1 MHLNKLEIRNIRALH
16 EVRMRFGHAPGWHVI
31 LGENGAGKT
40 TLIRA
45 ISAALVGPG
54 EILRLDPDF
63 STWVTQGQAEGNIWL
78 ELLRDPAYDK
88 RSGREGAKGGV
99 QDIRELTCAIR
110 IRNVNGPE
118 RPDWRMT
125 DDTGERLKDGTL
137 KRDQRHPDFYV
148 WGAGAGWFSAAFG
161 PYRRFSGGDAALES
175 FYVRNPK
182 IGAHLTAFKENAAL
196 TESVVWL
203 KDQLLRSLAGGQEET
218 RVLAAIR
225 GLINQAGLLP
235 EGYALHQITPDG
247 PYFTIPSGGQ
257 IHLYE
262 LSEGIKSVT
271 SLAFEL
277 IRLLL
282 RTYPADAVLGQ
293 YLDEDAENQHIPVP
307 GVVLIDEIDVH
318 LHPTWQSRIGHWFVR
333 TFPEIQFIVTTHSAF
348 ICRGASTVWHIH
360 PAEGTGGMRVRQV
373 TGDALARLRS
383 GDILDAYGT
392 GIFGPVTRDG
402 QAAEALNRL
411 AALNL
416 RFYRDEITPDET
428 EQRNRLLAQF
438 PEHGALLAS

>member
-1 MHLNKLEIRNIRALH
+1 MHLSQVEIRNIRALH
-16 EVRMRFGHAPGWHVI
+16 EATMHFGQAPGWHVV

-45 ISAALVGPG
+45 ISAALVGPA

-63 STWVTQGQAEGNIWL
+63 STWITQGQDAGTIAL
-78 ELLRDPAYDK
+78 EIRRDPGYDE
-88 RSGREGAKGGV
+88 RAGGGEEADEAV
-99 QDIRELTCAIR
+99 KLRCRTR
-110 IRNVNGPE
+110 IRNMNGAD
-118 RPDWRMT
+118 RPDWRLM
-125 DDTGERLKDGTL
+125 DDTWEMLTSYPGGSLRKDQL
-137 KRDQRHPDFYV
+137 HPDFYV
-148 WGAGAGWFSAAFG
+148 WGAGSGWFSAAFG

-203 KDQLLRSLAGGQEET
+203 KDQLLRKLAGGREEE
-218 RVLAAIR
+218 RVLNAVK
-225 GLINQAGLLP
+225 GLMNQAGLLP

-247 PYFTIPSGGQ
+247 PYFSIPSGGQ

-262 LSEGIKSVT
+262 LSEGIKSVS
-271 SLAFEL
+271 SLTFEL

-282 RTYPADAVLGQ
+282 RAYPIDAVLAN
-293 YLDEDAENQHIPVP
+293 YLDEDEGNNYIPVP

-333 TFPEIQFIVTTHSAF
+333 TFPNIQFIVTTHSAF
-348 ICRGASTVWHIH
+348 ICRGATTVWHIH
-360 PAEGTGGMRVRQV
+360 PAEETGGMRVRPV
-373 TGDALARLRS
+373 TGDPLARLRS

-392 GIFGPVTRDG
+392 GIFGPVTRDS
-402 QAAEALNRL
+402 QAAEELSRL

-428 EQRNRLLAQF
+428 EQRDRLLAQF
-438 PEHGALLAS
+438 PEHGALFAS